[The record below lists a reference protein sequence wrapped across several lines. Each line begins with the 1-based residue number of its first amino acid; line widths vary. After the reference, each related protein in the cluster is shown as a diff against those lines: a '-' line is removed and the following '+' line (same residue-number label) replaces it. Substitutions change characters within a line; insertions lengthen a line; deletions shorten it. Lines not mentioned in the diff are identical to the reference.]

1 MTATLT
7 RPIWTSE
14 YELEIVDKL
23 ISEYAPHIPVKREAP
38 RPIQTQ
44 TELENFCRFRI
55 GGAAHD
61 LFIVQVCA
69 KVIDQIA
76 TDDPDLQ
83 LFLSRQLGDDGAHA
97 QYTIQRVQ
105 ALSEH
110 DPLPLVQQHVKNHWE
125 FMGDLPIRDWFG
137 FIAFELHYELHIV
150 ASLILNKRLTKIND
164 PDSASFAVEK
174 ILPDEAFH
182 RLGVVREWQR
192 KYDKASPQ
200 EKNEFAAKLI
210 EADEE
215 GQRRRNSYLKS
226 HWDITHRALGYEH
239 EAEGIEVIYDAWR
252 REVLAY
258 LLDIPVSQLPKLVSV
273 SEASILVN

>member
-7 RPIWTSE
+7 RPIWTTE

-23 ISEYAPHIPVKREAP
+23 ISQYAPHVPVKQET
-38 RPIQTQ
+38 RPIETQ
-44 TELENFCRFRI
+44 EELDNFCRFRI
-55 GGAAHD
+55 RGAAHD

-69 KVIDQIA
+69 KAINQIA
-76 TDDPDLQ
+76 TNDPELQ

-97 QYTIQRVQ
+97 QHTRLRVE
-105 ALSEH
+105 ALSGH
-110 DPLPLVQQHVKNHWE
+110 DPIDEIQQQVKKHWE

-137 FIAFELHYELHIV
+137 FLAFELHYELHIV

-164 PDSASFAVEK
+164 PNSASFAVEK
-174 ILPDEAFH
+174 IIPDEAFH
-182 RLGVVREWQR
+182 RLGVVREWQC

-200 EKNEFAAKLI
+200 QKAEFAVKLI

-215 GQRRRNSYLKS
+215 GQRCRNSYLKS
-226 HWDITHRALGYEH
+226 HWEITHRALGYEH

-258 LLDIPVSQLPKLVSV
+258 LLDISVSQLPKLVSA
-273 SEASILVN
+273 SEVN

>member
-7 RPIWTSE
+7 RPILTSE
-14 YELEIVDKL
+14 YELEIIDKL
-23 ISEYAPHIPVKREAP
+23 ISEYAPHVPVKREAP
-38 RPIQTQ
+38 RAIQTQ

-55 GGAAHD
+55 GAAHD

-69 KVIDQIA
+69 KAINEIA
-76 TDDPDLQ
+76 TDDPELQ
-83 LFLSRQLGDDGAHA
+83 LFLSHQLGDDGAHA
-97 QYTIQRVQ
+97 QHKRLRVE
-105 ALSEH
+105 ALSGH
-110 DPLPLVQQHVKNHWE
+110 DPIDEIQQQVKKHWQ

-137 FIAFELHYELHIV
+137 FLAFELHYELHIV

-164 PDSASFAVEK
+164 PDSTSFAQEK

-182 RLGVVREWQR
+182 RLGLVREWQR

-215 GQRRRNSYLKS
+215 GQRRRNSYLKNY
-226 HWDITHRALGYEH
+226 WEITPKRAWL
-239 EAEGIEVIYDAWR
+239 
-252 REVLAY
+252 
-258 LLDIPVSQLPKLVSV
+258 
-273 SEASILVN
+273 

>member
-1 MTATLT
+1 MTTTISPAWSTD
-7 RPIWTSE
+7 
-14 YELEIVDKL
+14 YELEIIDNL
-23 ISEYAPHIPVKREAP
+23 INNYAPHIPVKRDVP
-38 RPIQTQ
+38 RAIETK
-44 TELENFCRFRI
+44 ELDNFCRFRI
-55 GGAAHD
+55 RGAAHD

-69 KVIDQIA
+69 KAINQIA
-76 TDDPDLQ
+76 IDDPELQ
-83 LFLSRQLGDDGAHA
+83 LFLSHQLGDDGAHA
-97 QYTIQRVQ
+97 QHTRLRVE
-105 ALSEH
+105 ALSGY
-110 DPLPLVQQHVKNHWE
+110 DPIDEIQQQAKKHSR

-137 FIAFELHYELHIV
+137 FLAFELHYELHIV
-150 ASLILNKRLTKIND
+150 ASLILNKRLATIND

-200 EKNEFAAKLI
+200 EKKEFAAKLI

-215 GQRRRNSYLKS
+215 GQRRRNSYLKE
-226 HWDITHRALGYEH
+226 HWEITHRALGYEH

-273 SEASILVN
+273 SEVN